1 MSRRLEHSVRHYRSA
16 IPSLA
21 IRGVYARAL
30 HCVPSGLGECCAER
44 RGVSIEYKS
53 RE

>member
-1 MSRRLEHSVRHYRSA
+1 MSRRLEHSVGRDRSA

-21 IRGVYARAL
+21 MRGLYARAL

-44 RGVSIEYKS
+44 RGARVE
-53 RE
+53 